1 MPTPNEW
8 RSDIVLVDN
17 FPTHLKELTEDGYS
31 VFSAVQH
38 SVDGYY
44 LIVSYPTGTAN
55 QLSFVN
61 SDLATHDQSV
71 VDAVTGLTSA
81 ILGGPIPAPGVGLA
95 TEQTQISG
103 NTTLVGISGLAFT
116 TASALTGIEAIV
128 STASLQESGNTSL
141 NSIDNRV
148 GTSGTTGTAV
158 WELDQIRQLIIS
170 GYARDEYTS
179 GIILPD
185 QVGINGNNTLT
196 FSFPRMMD
204 RVHILVADPTNLN
217 KQAVMRVDPFGG
229 TPTASFGM
237 AGLLNQE
244 FEIHSRCQQVKVWF
258 SGGFHCAVWGYY
270 YE

>member
-81 ILGGPIPAPGVGLA
+81 ILGGPIPALA
-95 TEQTQISG
+95 
-103 NTTLVGISGLAFT
+103 
-116 TASALTGIEAIV
+116 
-128 STASLQESGNTSL
+128 
-141 NSIDNRV
+141 
-148 GTSGTTGTAV
+148 
-158 WELDQIRQLIIS
+158 
-170 GYARDEYTS
+170 
-179 GIILPD
+179 
-185 QVGINGNNTLT
+185 
-196 FSFPRMMD
+196 
-204 RVHILVADPTNLN
+204 
-217 KQAVMRVDPFGG
+217 
-229 TPTASFGM
+229 
-237 AGLLNQE
+237 
-244 FEIHSRCQQVKVWF
+244 
-258 SGGFHCAVWGYY
+258 
-270 YE
+270 